1 MLNHNAAL
9 RAIGATKTRH
19 SNRSTE
25 YWNIPESKEVQFYN
39 IRESIPFN
47 NLLCGFRESGFIVYL
62 DQPKDE

>member
-1 MLNHNAAL
+1 MLNHNATL

-25 YWNIPESKEVQFYN
+25 YWSIQESKEAQFYA
-39 IRESIPFN
+39 IRDSIPFN
-47 NLLCGFRESGFIVYL
+47 NLFCGFRESGFIVYL